1 MSLLATMPLS
11 PLLTAVIE
19 TTLNTLIN
27 DDPALGRKL
36 LRLKGK
42 VISLHLRELNQSL
55 TFVFSQRIDVMT
67 GLKASRIAIW
77 H

>member
-42 VISLHLRELNQSL
+42 VISLHLRELNQS
-55 TFVFSQRIDVMT
+55 
-67 GLKASRIAIW
+67 
-77 H
+77 

>member
-42 VISLHLRELNQSL
+42 VISLHLRVKSIPDLCVQSAHRCDDL
-55 TFVFSQRIDVMT
+55 
-67 GLKASRIAIW
+67 L
-77 H
+77 